1 MAFTHSPKIVTDGLV
16 LLLDPLNPRSYTSG
30 STTINDVSA
39 NTNSGSLSGVLV
51 STNPFGF
58 QFTTGSSF
66 VTINNSGNLTFTTA
80 SQFTVSAWVQLD
92 GAVTSSATN
101 NSGGLLSAG
110 SFVGSVGLGFAIDR
124 NVTGVSAIAFA
135 ARPNGG
141 SDFAQ
146 YITINRN
153 TIYNA
158 TMVFSGSVI
167 YAYLNGQFTGSSA
180 VTNGTTFST
189 NWSMFTNSG
198 VPGGSNFKPEGKLYY
213 ATIHNKALTPTEV
226 FQNFNAMRGRFGV

>member
-1 MAFTHSPKIVTDGLV
+1 MSVSGGPDISEFGLV
-16 LLLDPLNPRSYTSG
+16 LLLDTLNPRSYTSG
-30 STTINDVSA
+30 SSTVNDVSA
-39 NTNSGSLSGVLV
+39 NTNSGSLTGVQI
-51 STNPFGF
+51 SATPFGF

-66 VTINNSGNLTFTTA
+66 ITINNVGNLTFTTA
-80 SQFTVSAWVQLD
+80 SQFTVSAWVRLT
-92 GAVTSSATN
+92 GAVTSSNTN

-110 SFVGSVGLGFAIDR
+110 SFVGSVGLGFAVDR
-124 NVTGVSAIAFA
+124 NVAGETAIAFA

-146 YITINRN
+146 YISINRN

-167 YAYLNGQFTGSSA
+167 YAYLNGQFTGSVT

-189 NWSMFTNSG
+189 NWSMFTNNG
-198 VPGGSNFKPEGKLYY
+198 VPGGNAFKPEGNLYY
-213 ATIHNKALTPTEV
+213 SAIYNRALTAQEV
-226 FQNFNAMRGRFGV
+226 YQNFNAQRSRFGV